1 MYVLPCVRGLK
12 HHIQSISSKVQ
23 LFICKHTKEK
33 NAVYVLAAI
42 PYPQFKLRWCLETER
57 NNFTDMR
64 KSAAERIAP
73 VLSEQEESP
82 QPPCR
87 KPKQALFNFMP
98 ESDGTEKSS
107 HSVANQVDE

>member
-1 MYVLPCVRGLK
+1 
-12 HHIQSISSKVQ
+12 
-23 LFICKHTKEK
+23 
-33 NAVYVLAAI
+33 
-42 PYPQFKLRWCLETER
+42 
-57 NNFTDMR
+57 MR

-82 QPPCR
+82 QPPCK
-87 KPKQALFNFMP
+87 KPKQVLFNFMP